1 MSRTVFIEAALN
13 GPWSQSRQPLMPVT
27 TSDLITDG
35 INCAKA
41 GASIIHI
48 HVYDPNTG
56 KQFEDFDLHTEKRN
70 LAGEVVAEDVVDE
83 ALDWWADQPEGEPA
97 FLFLHFYDVHYA
109 YDPPAPYSTAFDRA
123 PKSGDPR

>member
-1 MSRTVFIEAALN
+1 MIFYRMSRTVFIEAALN

-48 HVYDPNTG
+48 NDMTLTLANSLKILTLTG
-56 KQFEDFDLHTEKRN
+56 L
-70 LAGEVVAEDVVDE
+70 L
-83 ALDWWADQPEGEPA
+83 
-97 FLFLHFYDVHYA
+97 
-109 YDPPAPYSTAFDRA
+109 
-123 PKSGDPR
+123 

>member
-1 MSRTVFIEAALN
+1 MYMSRTVFIEAALN

-35 INCAKA
+35 INCARA

-56 KQFEDFDLHTEKRN
+56 KQFEDFDAYRAVIEGIRQYQ
-70 LAGEVVAEDVVDE
+70 DVFVCPTLPLCGFGN
-83 ALDWWADQPEGEPA
+83 ANKK
-97 FLFLHFYDVHYA
+97 FY
-109 YDPPAPYSTAFDRA
+109 T
-123 PKSGDPR
+123 